1 MIILVGSK
9 IAQSAIQTSLG
20 KPEYS
25 YFFLLKSFMP
35 ALERLGQ
42 VISVTSTEE
51 VDEQYALH
59 KAAGRDVVFL
69 SFSPPHQTPVDLKC
83 PTICVFAWE
92 FCSIP
97 LASDRTRML
106 LADDCEEDARYDWG
120 YVFSRIAGAIATSCE
135 AAALVSA
142 HASLPVA
149 AIPAPI
155 WGLFED
161 QHGCAEC
168 GRRLTL
174 QGEVIDSRKLKL
186 DPEGVIRHPESEAV
200 RITRAMWRGW
210 CHEIRLPMLR
220 PGAAAE
226 APPRQKPSSVDFDGV
241 VYTSVLNPKDG
252 RKKWVEMMT
261 AFCWAF
267 RDVEDATLVL
277 KMTHHD
283 IEQYRGT
290 VLNQLSRLMPF
301 RCRVVVLHGFL
312 DEAQYRQLIEVSD
325 YYVNASSGEGL
336 CLPLMEF
343 LCGGRPAVAPMHT
356 AMADYLR
363 TEYCFP
369 VATSSEPDC
378 WPHDPTGRLLTF
390 SRRLNWQSLVEA
402 FRDSYPQAGNREKY
416 LAASRA
422 AKAFMKNFCAPE
434 VVAAQMAELI
444 ERACQGN
451 AASQVG
457 GGLQA

>member
-35 ALERLGQ
+35 ALQRLGQ

-59 KAAGRDVVFL
+59 RAAGRDVVFL
-69 SFSPPHQTPVDLKC
+69 SFSPPHQTPVGLKC
-83 PTICVFAWE
+83 PTVCVFAWE

-106 LADDCEEDARYDWG
+106 LPDDWG
-120 YVFSRIAGAIATSCE
+120 AVFSRIAGVIATSRE
-135 AAALVSA
+135 AAALVSE

-149 AIPAPI
+149 AIPAPV

-161 QHGCAEC
+161 QHDCAER

-186 DPEGVIRHPESEAV
+186 DPEQAISQPESEAV
-200 RITRAMWRGW
+200 RISRAMWRGW
-210 CHEIRLPMLR
+210 SQEVRLPRRR
-220 PGAAAE
+220 PGAL
-226 APPRQKPSSVDFDGV
+226 PRHKSSSVDFEGV

-252 RKKWVEMMT
+252 RKNWVEMMT

-267 RDVEDATLVL
+267 RDVEDATLLL

-283 IEQYRGT
+283 IEQFRGD
-290 VLNQLSRLMPF
+290 LIKRLSRLMPF
-301 RCRVVVLHGFL
+301 RCRVVALHGFL
-312 DEAQYRQLIEVSD
+312 DETQYRQLIEVSD
-325 YYVNASSGEGL
+325 YYVNASKGEGL

-343 LCGGRPAVAPMHT
+343 LCCGRPAIAPMHT

-363 TEYCFP
+363 SEYCFP
-369 VATSSEPDC
+369 VASSPESDC
-378 WPHDPTGRLLTF
+378 WPHDPVGRMLTL

-402 FRDSYPQAGNREKY
+402 FRDSYQQARNREQY

-422 AKAFMKNFCAPE
+422 AKAFMKDFCAPE
-434 VVAAQMAELI
+434 VVAAQIAELI
-444 ERACQGN
+444 ERARQGN
-451 AASQVG
+451 TASQAG
-457 GGLQA
+457 GSLQA